1 MIARMVAL
9 RLSRALAT
17 LLAVSLVVFVSL
29 EVLPGSYARNML
41 GQSAT
46 EETVL
51 NLERRLGL
59 DQPAWVR
66 YVKWIGGA
74 ATGDLGNAYSGS
86 DSAAPRRVADILA
99 PRLRNT
105 FFLAFLAA
113 IVAVPVALAA
123 GLLAALYRHRW
134 LDRLLNTSSLAVA
147 ATPEFVIAYAV
158 MFVFAIKLGW
168 LKPLSTLT
176 PGATLGE
183 LTAAAA
189 LPAATLAL
197 GIIAH
202 MLRMTRA
209 AVIDILSRTYIES
222 ARLKGLSELKVIA
235 RHALPN
241 AWAPIGMVI
250 AFNLAYLVVGVVV
263 VEAVFTYPGVGQL
276 LVDAVTNRDMPIV
289 QACILLFATVYIILN
304 MAAEIISI
312 VTNPRLLHPR

>member
-1 MIARMVAL
+1 MIARLVAV

-17 LLAVSLVVFVSL
+17 LLAVSLVVFASL
-29 EVLPGSYARNML
+29 EVLPGSYARNVL

-46 EETVL
+46 DETVL

-59 DQPAWVR
+59 DQPAWLR
-66 YVKWIGGA
+66 YIRWIGGA

-86 DSAAPRRVADILA
+86 DTSAPRRVTDILA

-105 FFLAFLAA
+105 FFLAGLAA

-123 GLLAALYRHRW
+123 GLVAALYRHRW

-158 MFVFAIKLGW
+158 MFIFAIKLGW
-168 LKPLSTLT
+168 LKPLSTLA

-209 AVIDILSRTYIES
+209 AVIDILSRTYIET
-222 ARLKGLSELKVIA
+222 ARLKGLSDLKVIV

-276 LVDAVTNRDMPIV
+276 LVDAVTSRDMPIV
-289 QACILLFATVYIILN
+289 QACILLFATVYIALN
-304 MAAEIISI
+304 MLAEIIAI

>member
-1 MIARMVAL
+1 MVAV

-29 EVLPGSYARNML
+29 EVLPGSFARNML

-59 DQPAWVR
+59 DQPAWLR
-66 YVKWIGGA
+66 YLRWIGGA

-86 DSAAPRRVADILA
+86 DTSAPRRVTDILA

-105 FFLAFLAA
+105 FFLAGLAA

-123 GLLAALYRHRW
+123 GLVAALYRHRW

-158 MFVFAIKLGW
+158 MFIFAIKLGW
-168 LKPLSTLT
+168 LKPLSTLA

-183 LTAAAA
+183 LTAAAT
-189 LPAATLAL
+189 LPAVTLAL

-209 AVIDILSRTYIES
+209 AVIDILSRTYIET
-222 ARLKGLSELKVIA
+222 ARLKGLSDLKLIV

-276 LVDAVTNRDMPIV
+276 LVDAVTSRDMPIV
-289 QACILLFATVYIILN
+289 QACILLFATVYIVLN
-304 MAAEIISI
+304 MVAEIISI

>member
-1 MIARMVAL
+1 MVAI
-9 RLSRALAT
+9 RLTRALAT

-46 EETVL
+46 EETVR
-51 NLERRLGL
+51 NFERRLGL
-59 DQPAWVR
+59 DQPAWLR

-74 ATGDLGNAYSGS
+74 ATGDLGNAYSGADS
-86 DSAAPRRVADILA
+86 SAAPRKVTDILA

-123 GLLAALYRHRW
+123 GLLAALFRHRW
-134 LDRLLNTSSLAVA
+134 PDRLLNTSSLAVA

-168 LKPLSTLT
+168 QKPLSTLA
-176 PGATLGE
+176 PNATLGE

-202 MLRMTRA
+202 MLRMTRT
-209 AVIDILSRTYIES
+209 AVVDILSTTYIET
-222 ARLKGLSELKVIA
+222 ARLKGLSDLKVIV

-276 LVDAVTNRDMPIV
+276 LVDAVTSRDMPIV
-289 QACILLFATVYIILN
+289 QACILLFATVYIVLN

>member
-1 MIARMVAL
+1 MVAV

-29 EVLPGSYARNML
+29 EVLPGSFARNML

-59 DQPAWVR
+59 DQPAWLR
-66 YVKWIGGA
+66 YLRWIGGA

-86 DSAAPRRVADILA
+86 DTSAPRRVTDILA

-105 FFLAFLAA
+105 FFLAGLAA

-123 GLLAALYRHRW
+123 GLVAALYRHRW

-158 MFVFAIKLGW
+158 MFIFAIKLGW
-168 LKPLSTLT
+168 LKPLSTLA

-183 LTAAAA
+183 LTAAAT
-189 LPAATLAL
+189 LPAVTLAL

-209 AVIDILSRTYIES
+209 AVIDILSRTYIET
-222 ARLKGLSELKVIA
+222 ARLKGLSELKLIV

-276 LVDAVTNRDMPIV
+276 LVDAVTSRDMPIV
-289 QACILLFATVYIILN
+289 QACILLFATVYIVLN
-304 MAAEIISI
+304 MVAEIISI

>member
-1 MIARMVAL
+1 MVAV

-29 EVLPGSYARNML
+29 EVLPGSFARNML

-59 DQPAWVR
+59 DQPAWLR
-66 YVKWIGGA
+66 YLRWIGGA

-86 DSAAPRRVADILA
+86 DTSAPRRVADILA

-105 FFLAFLAA
+105 FFLAGLAA

-123 GLLAALYRHRW
+123 GLVAALYRHRW

-158 MFVFAIKLGW
+158 MFIFAIKLGW
-168 LKPLSTLT
+168 LKPLSTLA

-183 LTAAAA
+183 LTAAAT
-189 LPAATLAL
+189 LPAVTLAL

-209 AVIDILSRTYIES
+209 AVIDILSRTYIET
-222 ARLKGLSELKVIA
+222 ARLKGLSELKLIV

-276 LVDAVTNRDMPIV
+276 LVDAVTSRDMPIV
-289 QACILLFATVYIILN
+289 QACILLFATVYIVLN
-304 MAAEIISI
+304 MVAEIISI